1 MKRRTKQQ
9 WLDLIARQQQSG
21 LTARQFCH
29 KENIVETYFSTRKC
43 QLLKKHTNS
52 PQAFTKVNIKPAL
65 KHKESMAYIYKNSTL
80 KFEKLPDPKWLSK
93 LLSSLS

>member
-9 WLDLIARQQQSG
+9 WLELIAKQQQSG
-21 LTARQFCH
+21 LTSRQFCQ

-43 QLLKKHTNS
+43 QLLRKDTNS
-52 PQAFTKVNIKPAL
+52 PQTFTKVNIKTSP
-65 KHKESMAYIYKNSTL
+65 KHKESMSYIYKSSTL
-80 KFEKLPDPKWLSK
+80 KFENLPDPKWLSQ

>member
-21 LTARQFCH
+21 LTSRQFCK

-43 QLLKKHTNS
+43 QLLKKYTNS
-52 PQAFTKVNIKPAL
+52 PQAFTKVNIKSPL
-65 KHKESMAYIYKNSTL
+65 KHKETMVYIYKSSTP
-80 KFEKLPDPKWLSK
+80 KFYRLPDPKWLSQ